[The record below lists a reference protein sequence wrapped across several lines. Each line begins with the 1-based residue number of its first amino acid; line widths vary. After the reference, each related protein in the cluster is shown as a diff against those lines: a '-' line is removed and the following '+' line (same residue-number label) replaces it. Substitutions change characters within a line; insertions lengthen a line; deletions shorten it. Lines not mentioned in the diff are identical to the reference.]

1 MPAEIDGE
9 LISPAAHALEAK
21 GITCWWAMTGFFLH
35 ATRGNAR
42 VLAPILAINNHT
54 TNLTFEINKNYIDI

>member
-1 MPAEIDGE
+1 MSFQSSPATRMPAEIDGE

-42 VLAPILAINNHT
+42 VLAPI
-54 TNLTFEINKNYIDI
+54 